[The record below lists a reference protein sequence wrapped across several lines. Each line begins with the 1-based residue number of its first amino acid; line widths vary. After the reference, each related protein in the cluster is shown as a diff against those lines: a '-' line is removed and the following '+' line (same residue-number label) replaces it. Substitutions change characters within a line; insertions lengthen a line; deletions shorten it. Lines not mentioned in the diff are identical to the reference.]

1 MNERNEPLTNIAN
14 MAEKKADAPAA
25 GMLWGGRFTG
35 AIDPLMHKYNA
46 SIRYDKALYKEDIL
60 GSIAFARAN
69 CKAGI
74 LSGDEF
80 QAIERGLLQVMEE
93 WKQGTFAIMPND
105 EDIHTANER
114 RLGEVIGK
122 DIAGKLHTGRS
133 RNEQVVCDMRMWLRD
148 RIREI
153 DSQLV
158 AFLKVIV
165 ARAESEIDYIMPG
178 YTHLQRAQPVRWSQW
193 LMSYAAAFKQ
203 DLERLRQV
211 FERVNLCP
219 LGCGALA
226 GNVFGIDRNMM
237 AEELGFGGI
246 TLNSMN
252 TSAERDFLL
261 DFLVWHSIFANHVS
275 RWAEDLI
282 IYATSEFS
290 FVRLADAYSTGSSL
304 MPNKFNA
311 DSLELLRGKSGRS
324 FGQMAGLMM
333 TLKSLPSCYNK
344 DLQEGWEPMLDSVQT
359 VSDSLGIANGVLA
372 TLKVRPERM
381 EAALDKTMLATD
393 VAEWLVRKGVPF
405 REAHHI
411 SGRVVA
417 LSEKSEISM
426 DKLTLQELQAIDSR
440 FTADI
445 AEAFE
450 YESSVEAKS
459 SQGGTSRS
467 SVLEQIQVVKA
478 MLD

>member
-1 MNERNEPLTNIAN
+1 
-14 MAEKKADAPAA
+14 
-25 GMLWGGRFTG
+25 
-35 AIDPLMHKYNA
+35 MHKYNA
-46 SIRYDKALYKEDIL
+46 SIGYDKALYKEDIL

-69 CKAGI
+69 SKAGI
-74 LSGDEF
+74 ISEAEF
-80 QAIERGLLQVMEE
+80 QEIERGLLQVMEE

-122 DIAGKLHTGRS
+122 DTAGKLHTGRS

-158 AFLKVIV
+158 AFLKVIIT
-165 ARAESEIDYIMPG
+165 RAESDEINYIMPG

-211 FERVNLCP
+211 FERVNLSP

-226 GNVFGIDRNMM
+226 GNPFGIDRNAI

-252 TSAERDFLL
+252 TSADRDFIIE
-261 DFLVWHSIFANHVS
+261 FLVWNSVLTNHIS

-304 MPNKFNA
+304 MPNKHNA
-311 DSLELLRGKSGRS
+311 DSLELLRGKSGRA

-333 TLKSLPSCYNK
+333 SVKGLPSCYNK

-359 VSDSLGIANGVLA
+359 VSDSLGIANGVIA

-393 VAEWLVRKGVPF
+393 VAEWLVRKGCPF

-417 LSEKSEISM
+417 ESEKREISM
-426 DKLTLQELQAIDSR
+426 DKLTLEELQAIDPR

-445 AEAFE
+445 VEAFE
-450 YESSVEAKS
+450 YETSVEAKS

-467 SVLEQIQVVKA
+467 SVLEQIQAVRA

>member
-1 MNERNEPLTNIAN
+1 

-35 AIDPLMHKYNA
+35 AIDPLMYKYNA
-46 SIRYDKALYKEDIL
+46 SIQYDKALYKEDIL

-69 CKAGI
+69 SKAGI
-74 LSGDEF
+74 ISQDEF

-93 WKQGTFAIMPND
+93 WKQGTFTIMPND

-165 ARAESEIDYIMPG
+165 TRAESEIDYIMPG

-193 LMSYAAAFKQ
+193 LMSHAAAFKQ

-211 FERVNLCP
+211 FERVNLSP

-226 GNVFGIDRNMM
+226 GNPFQIDRNII
-237 AEELGFGGI
+237 AEELGFSGI

-252 TSAERDFLL
+252 TSADRDFLI
-261 DFLVWHSIFANHVS
+261 DFLAWNSIFTNHVS

-282 IYATSEFS
+282 IYSTSEFS
-290 FVRLADAYSTGSSL
+290 FVRLADAYCTGSSL
-304 MPNKFNA
+304 MPNKFNG
-311 DSLELLRGKSGRS
+311 DSLELLRGKSGRA

-333 TLKSLPSCYNK
+333 
-344 DLQEGWEPMLDSVQT
+344 EGWEPMLDSVQT
-359 VSDSLGIANGVLA
+359 VSDSLGIANGVIA

-393 VAEWLVRKGVPF
+393 VAEWLVRKGCPF

-417 LSEKSEISM
+417 QSEKLQVSM
-426 DKLTLQELQAIDSR
+426 DKLTLEQLQAIDSR

-450 YESSVEAKS
+450 YETSVEAKTS
-459 SQGGTSRS
+459 KGGTSRS
-467 SVLEQIQVVKA
+467 SVLEQIQVLRV
-478 MLD
+478 MFD

>member
-1 MNERNEPLTNIAN
+1 

-69 CKAGI
+69 SKAGI
-74 LSGDEF
+74 ISEDEF

-165 ARAESEIDYIMPG
+165 TRAESEIDYIMPG

-193 LMSYAAAFKQ
+193 LMSHAAAFKQ

-211 FERVNLCP
+211 FERVNLSP

-226 GNVFGIDRNMM
+226 GNPFRIDRNII
-237 AEELGFGGI
+237 AEELGFSGI

-252 TSAERDFLL
+252 TSAERDFLI
-261 DFLVWHSIFANHVS
+261 DFLVWNSIFTNHVS

-282 IYATSEFS
+282 IYSTSEFG
-290 FVRLADAYSTGSSL
+290 FVRLSDAYSTGSSL
-304 MPNKFNA
+304 MPNKFNG
-311 DSLELLRGKSGRS
+311 DSLELLRGKSGRA
-324 FGQMAGLMM
+324 FGQMAGIMM
-333 TLKSLPSCYNK
+333 VSPPINILASCLIFEGDQERIEN
-344 DLQEGWEPMLDSVQT
+344 LQEGWEPMLDSVQT
-359 VSDSLGIANGVLA
+359 VSDSLGIANGVIA

-393 VAEWLVRKGVPF
+393 VAEWLVRKGCPF

-417 LSEKSEISM
+417 QSEKLEVSM
-426 DKLTLQELQAIDSR
+426 DKLTLEQLQAIDSR

-450 YESSVEAKS
+450 YETSVEAKTS
-459 SQGGTSRS
+459 KGGTSRS
-467 SVLEQIQVVKA
+467 SVLEQIQVLRA

>member
-1 MNERNEPLTNIAN
+1 

-46 SIRYDKALYKEDIL
+46 SIQYDKALYKEDIL

-69 CKAGI
+69 SKAGI
-74 LSGDEF
+74 ISEDEF

-93 WKQGTFAIMPND
+93 WKQGIFAIMPND

-114 RLGEVIGK
+114 RLGEVIGR

-158 AFLKVIV
+158 AFIKVIV
-165 ARAESEIDYIMPG
+165 TRAESEMDYIMPG

-193 LMSYAAAFKQ
+193 LMSHAAAFKQ

-211 FERVNLCP
+211 FERVNLSP

-226 GNVFGIDRNMM
+226 GNPFRIDRNII
-237 AEELGFGGI
+237 AKELGFSGI

-252 TSAERDFLL
+252 TSADRDFLI
-261 DFLVWHSIFANHVS
+261 DFLVWNSIFTNHVS

-282 IYATSEFS
+282 IYSTSEFS

-304 MPNKFNA
+304 MPNKFNG
-311 DSLELLRGKSGRS
+311 DSLELLRGKSGRA

-333 TLKSLPSCYNK
+333 LLTIQPTLKSLPSCYNK

-359 VSDSLGIANGVLA
+359 VSDSLGIANGVIA

-393 VAEWLVRKGVPF
+393 VAEWLVRKGCPF

-417 LSEKSEISM
+417 QSEELEVSM
-426 DKLTLQELQAIDSR
+426 DKLTLEQLQAIDSR

-450 YESSVEAKS
+450 YETSVEAKTS
-459 SQGGTSRS
+459 KGGTSRS
-467 SVLEQIQVVKA
+467 SVLEQIQILRA

>member
-1 MNERNEPLTNIAN
+1 
-14 MAEKKADAPAA
+14 MAEKKAEAPAA
-25 GMLWGGRFTG
+25 GMLWGAGSQVRMSRETSFG
-35 AIDPLMHKYNA
+35 C
-46 SIRYDKALYKEDIL
+46 SITDLAALYKEDIL

-69 CKAGI
+69 SKAGI
-74 LSGDEF
+74 ISEAEF
-80 QAIERGLLQVMEE
+80 QEIERGLLQVMEE

-122 DIAGKLHTGRS
+122 DTAGKLHTGRS

-158 AFLKVIV
+158 AFLKVIIT
-165 ARAESEIDYIMPG
+165 RAESDEINYIMPG

-211 FERVNLCP
+211 FERVNLSP

-226 GNVFGIDRNMM
+226 GNPFGIDRNAI

-252 TSAERDFLL
+252 TSADRDFIIE
-261 DFLVWHSIFANHVS
+261 FLVWNSVLTNHIS

-304 MPNKFNA
+304 MPNKHNA
-311 DSLELLRGKSGRS
+311 DSLELLRGKSGRA

-333 TLKSLPSCYNK
+333 SVKGLPSCYNK

-359 VSDSLGIANGVLA
+359 VSDSLGIANGVIA

-393 VAEWLVRKGVPF
+393 VAEWLVRKGCPF

-417 LSEKSEISM
+417 ESEKREISM
-426 DKLTLQELQAIDSR
+426 DKLTLEELQAIDPR

-445 AEAFE
+445 VEAFE
-450 YESSVEAKS
+450 YETSVEAKS

-467 SVLEQIQVVKA
+467 SVLEQIQAVRA

>member
-1 MNERNEPLTNIAN
+1 
-14 MAEKKADAPAA
+14 MAEKKAEAAAA

-46 SIRYDKALYKEDIL
+46 SIHYDKALYKEDIL

-69 CKAGI
+69 SKAGI
-74 LSGDEF
+74 ISDDEF

-158 AFLKVIV
+158 AFLKVIIT
-165 ARAESEIDYIMPG
+165 RAESEIDYIMPG
-178 YTHLQRAQPVRWSQW
+178 YTHLQRAQPVRFSQW
-193 LMSYAAAFKQ
+193 MMSYAAAFKQ

-211 FERVNLCP
+211 FERVNLSP

-226 GNVFGIDRNMM
+226 GNPFRIDRNKI
-237 AEELGFGGI
+237 AEELGFSGI

-252 TSAERDFLL
+252 TSADRDFLI
-261 DFLVWHSIFANHVS
+261 DFLVWNSIFTNHIS

-282 IYATSEFS
+282 IYSTSEFG

-311 DSLELLRGKSGRS
+311 DSLELLRGKSGRA

-333 TLKSLPSCYNK
+333 SVKGLPSCYNK
-344 DLQEGWEPMLDSVQT
+344 DLQEGQRGYFYP
-359 VSDSLGIANGVLA
+359 
-372 TLKVRPERM
+372 K
-381 EAALDKTMLATD
+381 
-393 VAEWLVRKGVPF
+393 EWLVRKGCPF

-417 LSEKSEISM
+417 ESEKLEVAM
-426 DKLTLQELQAIDSR
+426 DKLTLEQLQAIDSR

-450 YESSVEAKS
+450 YETSVEAKTAK
-459 SQGGTSRS
+459 GGTSRS
-467 SVLEQIQVVKA
+467 SVLEQIQVIRA

>member
-1 MNERNEPLTNIAN
+1 
-14 MAEKKADAPAA
+14 MAGNKADAPAA
-25 GMLWGGRFTG
+25 NMLWGGRFTG
-35 AIDPLMHKYNA
+35 AIDPLMYKYNA
-46 SIRYDKALYKEDIL
+46 SINYDKALYKEDIL

-69 CKAGI
+69 SKAGI
-74 LSGDEF
+74 ISQDDF

-93 WKQGTFAIMPND
+93 WKQGTFTIMPND

-122 DIAGKLHTGRS
+122 DIAGRLHTGRS

-153 DSQLV
+153 DTQLV
-158 AFLKVIV
+158 AFLKVII

-178 YTHLQRAQPVRWSQW
+178 YTHLQRAQPVRWAQW
-193 LMSYAAAFKQ
+193 LMAHAASFKQ

-211 FERVNLCP
+211 FERVNLSP

-226 GNVFGIDRNMM
+226 GNPFGIDRDSI
-237 AEELGFGGI
+237 AQELGFSGI

-252 TSAERDFLL
+252 TSAERDFIL
-261 DFLVWHSIFANHVS
+261 DFLIFTSVFTSHIS

-282 IYATSEFS
+282 IYSSSEFS
-290 FVRLADAYSTGSSL
+290 FLRLADAYSTGSSL
-304 MPNKFNA
+304 MPNKHNP
-311 DSLELLRGKSGRS
+311 DSCELLRGKSGRS

-333 TLKSLPSCYNK
+333 TMKGLPYCYNK
-344 DLQEGWEPMLDSVQT
+344 DAQEGWEPMLDAVET
-359 VSDSLGIANGVLA
+359 VSDSLGIANGVIS

-381 EAALDKTMLATD
+381 QAALDKTMLATD
-393 VAEWLVRKGVPF
+393 VAEWLVRNGCPF

-417 LSEKSEISM
+417 LSENSGVSM
-426 DKLTLQELQAIDSR
+426 DKLTLEQLQAIDPR
-440 FTADI
+440 FTAGI

-450 YESSVEAKS
+450 YETSVEAKS
-459 SQGGTSRS
+459 SKGGTSRS
-467 SVLEQIQVVKA
+467 AVLEQIQVVKA

>member
-1 MNERNEPLTNIAN
+1 
-14 MAEKKADAPAA
+14 MAEKKAEAPAA

-35 AIDPLMHKYNA
+35 GIDPLMHKYNA
-46 SIRYDKALYKEDIL
+46 SIGYDKALYKEDIL

-69 CKAGI
+69 SKAGI
-74 LSGDEF
+74 ISEDEF

-93 WKQGTFAIMPND
+93 WKQGTFAIAPND

-165 ARAESEIDYIMPG
+165 TRAGSDEIDYIMPG

-193 LMSYAAAFKQ
+193 MMSHAAAFKQ
-203 DLERLRQV
+203 DLERLRQI
-211 FERVNLCP
+211 FERVNLSP

-226 GNVFGIDRNMM
+226 GNPFRIDRNAI
-237 AEELGFGGI
+237 AEELGFSGI

-252 TSAERDFLL
+252 TSADRDFIIE
-261 DFLVWHSIFANHVS
+261 FLVWNSVFTNHIS

-282 IYATSEFS
+282 IYSTSEFG

-304 MPNKFNA
+304 MPNKHNA
-311 DSLELLRGKSGRS
+311 DSLELLRGKSGRA

-333 TLKSLPSCYNK
+333 SVKGLPTCYNK

-359 VSDSLGIANGVLA
+359 VSDSLGIANGVIA
-372 TLKVRPERM
+372 TLTVRPERM
-381 EAALDKTMLATD
+381 QAALDKTMLATD
-393 VAEWLVRKGVPF
+393 VAEWLVRRGCPF

-417 LSEKSEISM
+417 LSENTEVSM
-426 DKLTLQELQAIDSR
+426 DKLTLEQLQAIDSR

-445 AEAFE
+445 TEAFE
-450 YESSVEAKS
+450 YETSVELKS
-459 SQGGTSRS
+459 AQGGTSRS
-467 SVLEQIQVVKA
+467 AVLEQIQELKA

>member
-1 MNERNEPLTNIAN
+1 

-46 SIRYDKALYKEDIL
+46 SIQYDKALFKEDIL

-69 CKAGI
+69 SKAGI
-74 LSGDEF
+74 ITEDEF
-80 QAIERGLLQVMEE
+80 QAIEHGLLQVMEE
-93 WKQGTFAIMPND
+93 WKQGTFTIMPND

-114 RLGEVIGK
+114 RLGEIIGK

-148 RIREI
+148 RIREV
-153 DSQLV
+153 DGQLV
-158 AFLKVIV
+158 AFLKVII

-178 YTHLQRAQPVRWSQW
+178 YTHLQRAQPVLWGQW
-193 LMSYAAAFKQ
+193 LMSHAAAFKQ

-211 FERVNLCP
+211 FERVNLSP

-226 GNVFGIDRNMM
+226 GNPFGIDRYMM
-237 AEELGFGGI
+237 AEELGFSGI

-252 TSAERDFLL
+252 TSADRDFIIE
-261 DFLVWHSIFANHVS
+261 FLTWNSIFTNHIS

-282 IYATSEFS
+282 IYGTSEFA
-290 FVRLADAYSTGSSL
+290 FVQLADSYTTGSSL
-304 MPNKFNA
+304 MPNKKNS
-311 DSLELLRGKSGRS
+311 DSLELLRGKSGRA

-333 TLKSLPSCYNK
+333 TMKGLPYCYAK
-344 DLQEGWEPMLDSVQT
+344 DSQESWEPMLDSVEF
-359 VSDSLGIANGVLA
+359 VLDSIGIANGVIS
-372 TLKVRPERM
+372 TLTVRPERM
-381 EAALDKTMLATD
+381 RAALDMTMLATD

-417 LSEKSEISM
+417 LSENTEVSM
-426 DKLTLQELQAIDSR
+426 DQLTLKQLQAIDSR

-445 AEAFE
+445 AAAFE

-459 SQGGTSRS
+459 APGGTSRS
-467 SVLEQIQVVKA
+467 AVLGQIQELRA
-478 MLD
+478 ILD

>member
-1 MNERNEPLTNIAN
+1 

-35 AIDPLMHKYNA
+35 AIDPLIHKYNA
-46 SIRYDKALYKEDIL
+46 SIQYDKALYKEDIL

-69 CKAGI
+69 SKAGI
-74 LSGDEF
+74 ISEDEF

-165 ARAESEIDYIMPG
+165 TRAESDEIDYIMPG

-193 LMSYAAAFKQ
+193 LMSHAAAFKQ

-211 FERVNLCP
+211 FERVNLSP

-226 GNVFGIDRNMM
+226 GNPFRIDRNLI
-237 AEELGFGGI
+237 ADEL
-246 TLNSMN
+246 
-252 TSAERDFLL
+252 
-261 DFLVWHSIFANHVS
+261 
-275 RWAEDLI
+275 AEDLI
-282 IYATSEFS
+282 IYSTSEFG

-304 MPNKFNA
+304 MPNKFNG
-311 DSLELLRGKSGRS
+311 DSLELLRGKSGRA
-324 FGQMAGLMM
+324 FGQMAGLA
-333 TLKSLPSCYNK
+333 SCYNK

-359 VSDSLGIANGVLA
+359 VSDSLGIANGVIA

-393 VAEWLVRKGVPF
+393 VAEWLVRKGCPF
-405 REAHHI
+405 GEAHHI

-417 LSEKSEISM
+417 QSEKLEVSM
-426 DKLTLQELQAIDSR
+426 DKLTLEQLQAIDSR

-450 YESSVEAKS
+450 YETSVEAKTS
-459 SQGGTSRS
+459 KGGTSRS
-467 SVLEQIQVVKA
+467 SVLEQIQVLRA
-478 MLD
+478 TLD

>member
-1 MNERNEPLTNIAN
+1 

-35 AIDPLMHKYNA
+35 AIDPLMYKYNA
-46 SIRYDKALYKEDIL
+46 SIQYDKALYKEDIL

-69 CKAGI
+69 SKAGI
-74 LSGDEF
+74 ISKDEF

-93 WKQGTFAIMPND
+93 WKQGTFTIMPND

-153 DSQLV
+153 ESQLV

-165 ARAESEIDYIMPG
+165 TRAESEIDYIMPG

-193 LMSYAAAFKQ
+193 LMSHAAAFKQ

-211 FERVNLCP
+211 FERVNLSP

-226 GNVFGIDRNMM
+226 GNPFQIDRNII
-237 AEELGFGGI
+237 AEELGFSGI

-252 TSAERDFLL
+252 TSADRDFLI
-261 DFLVWHSIFANHVS
+261 DFLAWNSIFTNHVS

-282 IYATSEFS
+282 IYSTSEFS
-290 FVRLADAYSTGSSL
+290 FVRLADAYCTGSSL
-304 MPNKFNA
+304 MPNKFNG
-311 DSLELLRGKSGRS
+311 DSLELLRGKSGRA

-333 TLKSLPSCYNK
+333 
-344 DLQEGWEPMLDSVQT
+344 EGWEPMLDSVQT
-359 VSDSLGIANGVLA
+359 VSDSLGIANGVIA

-393 VAEWLVRKGVPF
+393 VAEWLVRKGCPF

-417 LSEKSEISM
+417 QSEKLQVSM
-426 DKLTLQELQAIDSR
+426 DKLTLEQLQAIDTR

-450 YESSVEAKS
+450 YETSVEAKTS
-459 SQGGTSRS
+459 KGGTSRS
-467 SVLEQIQVVKA
+467 SVLEQIQVLRA

>member
-1 MNERNEPLTNIAN
+1 

-35 AIDPLMHKYNA
+35 AIDHLMHKYNA
-46 SIRYDKALYKEDIL
+46 SIQYDKALYKEDSL

-69 CKAGI
+69 SKVGI
-74 LSGDEF
+74 ISEDEF

-93 WKQGTFAIMPND
+93 WKQGTFALMPND

-122 DIAGKLHTGRS
+122 DIAGKLHTGCN

-148 RIREI
+148 RICEI

-165 ARAESEIDYIMPG
+165 TRADDYIMPG
-178 YTHLQRAQPVRWSQW
+178 YTHLQRAQPVRFSQW
-193 LMSYAAAFKQ
+193 LMAHAASFKQ

-211 FERVNLCP
+211 FERVNLSP

-226 GNVFGIDRNMM
+226 GNPFGIDRNSI
-237 AEELGFGGI
+237 AEELGFSGI

-252 TSAERDFLL
+252 TSADRDFLI
-261 DFLVWHSIFANHVS
+261 DFLVWNSIFFNHVS

-282 IYATSEFS
+282 IYSTSEFS

-304 MPNKFNA
+304 MPNKFNG
-311 DSLELLRGKSGRS
+311 DSLELLRGKSGRA

-333 TLKSLPSCYNK
+333 NLKSLPYCYNK
-344 DLQEGWEPMLDSVQT
+344 DLQEG
-359 VSDSLGIANGVLA
+359 LGIANGVIA
-372 TLKVRPERM
+372 TSKVRPERM

-393 VAEWLVRKGVPF
+393 VAEWLVRKGCPF

-417 LSEKSEISM
+417 QSEKLEVSM
-426 DKLTLQELQAIDSR
+426 DKLTLEQLQAIDSR
-440 FTADI
+440 FTDDI

-450 YESSVEAKS
+450 YETSVEAKTAK
-459 SQGGTSRS
+459 GGTSRS
-467 SVLEQIQVVKA
+467 SVLEQIQILRA

>member
-1 MNERNEPLTNIAN
+1 
-14 MAEKKADAPAA
+14 
-25 GMLWGGRFTG
+25 
-35 AIDPLMHKYNA
+35 MHKYNA
-46 SIRYDKALYKEDIL
+46 SIQYDKALYKEDIL

-69 CKAGI
+69 SKAGI
-74 LSGDEF
+74 ISEDEF

-165 ARAESEIDYIMPG
+165 TRAESEIDFIMPG

-193 LMSYAAAFKQ
+193 LMSHAAAFKQ

-211 FERVNLCP
+211 FERVNLSP
-219 LGCGALA
+219 LGS
-226 GNVFGIDRNMM
+226 
-237 AEELGFGGI
+237 EELGFSGI

-252 TSAERDFLL
+252 TSADRDFVIE
-261 DFLVWHSIFANHVS
+261 FLVWNSIFTNHVS

-282 IYATSEFS
+282 IYSTSEFS

-304 MPNKFNA
+304 MPNKFNG
-311 DSLELLRGKSGRS
+311 DSLELLRGKSGRA

-333 TLKSLPSCYNK
+333 TVKSLPSCYNK

-359 VSDSLGIANGVLA
+359 VSDSLGIANGVIA

-393 VAEWLVRKGVPF
+393 VAEWLVRKGCPF

-417 LSEKSEISM
+417 LSEKLELSM
-426 DKLTLQELQAIDSR
+426 DKLTLQQLQAIDAR

-445 AEAFE
+445 VEAFE
-450 YESSVEAKS
+450 YETSVEAKTS
-459 SQGGTSRS
+459 KGGTSRS
-467 SVLEQIQVVKA
+467 SVLEQIQVLRA

>member
-1 MNERNEPLTNIAN
+1 

-69 CKAGI
+69 SKAGI
-74 LSGDEF
+74 INDDEF
-80 QAIERGLLQVMEE
+80 KAIERGLLQVMEE
-93 WKQGTFAIMPND
+93 WKQGTFVIMPND

-114 RLGEVIGK
+114 RLGEVIGS

-153 DSQLV
+153 DGQLV
-158 AFLKVIV
+158 AFLKVIIT
-165 ARAESEIDYIMPG
+165 RADDYIMPG

-193 LMSYAAAFKQ
+193 LMSYAAAFTQ

-211 FERVNLCP
+211 FERVNLSP

-226 GNVFGIDRNMM
+226 GNPFRIDRNII
-237 AEELGFGGI
+237 AKELGFSGI

-252 TSAERDFLL
+252 TSADRDFLI
-261 DFLVWHSIFANHVS
+261 DFLVWNSIFTNHVS

-282 IYATSEFS
+282 IYSTSEFS

-304 MPNKFNA
+304 MPNKFNG
-311 DSLELLRGKSGRS
+311 DSLELLRGKSGRA

-333 TLKSLPSCYNK
+333 NLKSLPSCYNK

-359 VSDSLGIANGVLA
+359 VSDSLGIANGVIA

-393 VAEWLVRKGVPF
+393 VAEWLVRKGCPF

-417 LSEKSEISM
+417 QSEKLEVSM
-426 DKLTLQELQAIDSR
+426 DKLTLEQLQAIDSR

-450 YESSVEAKS
+450 YETSVEAKT

-467 SVLEQIQVVKA
+467 SVLEQIQILRA

>member
-1 MNERNEPLTNIAN
+1 
-14 MAEKKADAPAA
+14 MAEQKAAAPAA

-46 SIRYDKALYKEDIL
+46 SIRYDQALYKEDIL
-60 GSIAFARAN
+60 GSVAFARAN
-69 CKAGI
+69 WKAGI
-74 LSGDEF
+74 ISEDEF

-158 AFLKVIV
+158 AFLKVIIT
-165 ARAESEIDYIMPG
+165 RAESEIDYIMPG

-193 LMSYAAAFKQ
+193 LMSHAAAFKQ

-211 FERVNLCP
+211 FERVNLSP

-226 GNVFGIDRNMM
+226 GNPFRIDRNAI
-237 AEELGFGGI
+237 AEELGFSGI

-252 TSAERDFLL
+252 TSADRDFLL
-261 DFLVWHSIFANHVS
+261 DFLVWNSIFTNHIS
-275 RWAEDLI
+275 RWAEDLV
-282 IYATSEFS
+282 IYSTSEFS

-304 MPNKFNA
+304 MPNKHNA
-311 DSLELLRGKSGRS
+311 DSLELLRGKSGPCFRS
-324 FGQMAGLMM
+324 
-333 TLKSLPSCYNK
+333 N
-344 DLQEGWEPMLDSVQT
+344 GWVND
-359 VSDSLGIANGVLA
+359 GIANGVIA

-381 EAALDKTMLATD
+381 AAALDKTMLATD
-393 VAEWLVRKGVPF
+393 IAEWLVRRGCPF

-417 LSEKSEISM
+417 QSEQQEISM
-426 DKLTLQELQAIDSR
+426 DKLTLEQLQAIDSR

-450 YESSVEAKS
+450 YETSVEAKNS
-459 SQGGTSRS
+459 KGGTSRS
-467 SVLEQIQVVKA
+467 SVLEQIEVLRA

>member
-1 MNERNEPLTNIAN
+1 

-69 CKAGI
+69 SKAGI
-74 LSGDEF
+74 ISEDEF

-93 WKQGTFAIMPND
+93 WKQGTFAILPND

-158 AFLKVIV
+158 AFLRVIV
-165 ARAESEIDYIMPG
+165 TRAESDEIDYIMPG

-193 LMSYAAAFKQ
+193 LISHAAAFKQ

-211 FERVNLCP
+211 FERVNLSP

-226 GNVFGIDRNMM
+226 GNPFRIDRNMI
-237 AEELGFGGI
+237 AEELGFNGI

-252 TSAERDFLL
+252 TSADRDFLIE
-261 DFLVWHSIFANHVS
+261 FLAWNSIFTNHIS

-282 IYATSEFS
+282 IYSTSEFG

-304 MPNKFNA
+304 MPNKKNA
-311 DSLELLRGKSGRS
+311 DSLELLRGKSGRA

-333 TLKSLPSCYNK
+333 TLKGLPTCYNK

-359 VSDSLGIANGVLA
+359 VSDSLGIANGVIA

-393 VAEWLVRKGVPF
+393 VAEWLVRKGCPF

-417 LSEKSEISM
+417 LSEKLEVSM
-426 DKLTLQELQAIDSR
+426 DKLTLEQLQAIDSR

-450 YESSVEAKS
+450 YETSVEAKTAK
-459 SQGGTSRS
+459 GGTSRS
-467 SVLEQIQVVKA
+467 SVLEQIQVLRA

>member
-1 MNERNEPLTNIAN
+1 
-14 MAEKKADAPAA
+14 MAEQKAGAPAA

-46 SIRYDKALYKEDIL
+46 SIGYDKALYKEDIL

-69 CKAGI
+69 SKAGI
-74 LSGDEF
+74 LSEAEF
-80 QAIERGLLQVMEE
+80 KEIERGLREVMEE

-153 DSQLV
+153 DGQLV

-165 ARAESEIDYIMPG
+165 ARAEAEVDYIMPG

-193 LMSYAAAFKQ
+193 LMSHAAAFKQ

-211 FERVNLCP
+211 FERVNLSP

-226 GNVFGIDRNMM
+226 GNPFNIDRRMI

-246 TLNSMN
+246 TMNSMN

-261 DFLVWHSIFANHVS
+261 DFLTWNSIFTNHVS
-275 RWAEDLI
+275 RWAEDLV
-282 IYATSEFS
+282 IYGTSEFG

-304 MPNKFNA
+304 MPNKHNA
-311 DSLELLRGKSGRS
+311 DSLELLRGKSGRA

-333 TLKSLPSCYNK
+333 TVKSLPSCYNK

-359 VSDSLGIANGVLA
+359 VSDSLGIASGVIS

-381 EAALDKTMLATD
+381 AAALDKTMLATD
-393 VAEWLVRKGVPF
+393 VAEWLVRKGCPF

-417 LSEKSEISM
+417 LSETSETPM
-426 DKLTLQELQAIDSR
+426 DKLTLEQLQAIDPR

-450 YESSVEAKS
+450 YEASVEAKS
-459 SQGGTSRS
+459 ASGGTSRS
-467 SVLEQIQVVKA
+467 SVLEQIQVLRA
-478 MLD
+478 MFD